1 VSSELDSYEPLIRV
15 SSWTNNVCTVGVT
28 NFRVYLDPGGME
40 TILTVDPDAWF
51 IPRFLSGVMLLVQRN
66 FDHWHPNSAPLD
78 TLEGFRQFHKYCAD
92 ELLNRATTI
101 VTLMMHGF
109 PYEVEC
115 RVDSPLVGWFLVL
128 GVNRE

>member
-1 VSSELDSYEPLIRV
+1 MSSELDSYEPLISVR
-15 SSWTNNVCTVGVT
+15 SWTNNVCTVGAT

-40 TILTVDPDAWF
+40 TILTVDPDARF
-51 IPRFLSGVMLLVQRN
+51 IPRFLDGVMLLVRRN
-66 FDHWHPNSAPLD
+66 FNFWYPNSAPLD
-78 TLEGFRQFHKYCAD
+78 TLEGFRLFHKYCAD
-92 ELLNRATTI
+92 ELHNRATTI

-109 PYEVEC
+109 LYEVEC